1 MRARRA
7 RVEDRRTRRPAKPI
21 TDRVATRVVNMSTRM
36 STYLPHARVRIEPRD
51 ASIYEKRLDAHVD
64 IFRHIYP
71 TRVYALNP
79 VMHLYTKNV
88 STHMSTYLPHAR
100 VRIEPRDA
108 SISETDKCTKYTVV
122 NRPRMRCARTFERAK
137 SAIERSDP
145 RAIARSIAR
154 VATRRRRARTRDVQ
168 DESPRAED
176 GGEEIRAGEEGA
188 GEEGAGEEGRGE
200 EGARSQ
206 GGRRRGATR
215 TTTIATTGRA
225 RRRDGARDDAIEWE
239 EYSRRA
245 SGGDGATR
253 GGRGDGKA
261 MDARTG
267 TISWRYGLT
276 RATRARDARAA
287 RGARRSRTIERE
299 RNRGRARGAGRIGG
313 STRAVGDAGGRDAK
327 TTRRRETED

>member
-1 MRARRA
+1 
-7 RVEDRRTRRPAKPI
+7 
-21 TDRVATRVVNMSTRM
+21 
-36 STYLPHARVRIEPRD
+36 
-51 ASIYEKRLDAHVD
+51 
-64 IFRHIYP
+64 
-71 TRVYALNP
+71 
-79 VMHLYTKNV
+79 
-88 STHMSTYLPHAR
+88 
-100 VRIEPRDA
+100 
-108 SISETDKCTKYTVV
+108 
-122 NRPRMRCARTFERAK
+122 MRCARTFERAK

-200 EGARSQ
+200 EGARSH

-215 TTTIATTGRA
+215 TTTSATTGRA

>member
-21 TDRVATRVVNMSTRM
+21 TDRVATRVVNMSTR
-36 STYLPHARVRIEPRD
+36 
-51 ASIYEKRLDAHVD
+51 
-64 IFRHIYP
+64 
-71 TRVYALNP
+71 
-79 VMHLYTKNV
+79 
-88 STHMSTYLPHAR
+88 MSTYLPHAR

-176 GGEEIRAGEEGA
+176 GGEEIRA

>member
-1 MRARRA
+1 MHEIHGGKQTPNAMRADVRA
-7 RVEDRRTRRPAKPI
+7 RKKRARDPIRARSLARSRASPHADDARALAMFKTKAPAPKTAVKKSAPAKKAPAKK
-21 TDRVATRVVNMSTRM
+21 VAAKKA
-36 STYLPHARVRIEPRD
+36 PVRKAGDDE
-51 ASIYEKRLDAHVD
+51 
-64 IFRHIYP
+64 
-71 TRVYALNP
+71 
-79 VMHLYTKNV
+79 
-88 STHMSTYLPHAR
+88 
-100 VRIEPRDA
+100 VRP
-108 SISETDKCTKYTVV
+108 K
-122 NRPRMRCARTFERAK
+122 
-137 SAIERSDP
+137 
-145 RAIARSIAR
+145 
-154 VATRRRRARTRDVQ
+154 AT
-168 DESPRAED
+168 
-176 GGEEIRAGEEGA
+176 
-188 GEEGAGEEGRGE
+188 
-200 EGARSQ
+200 
-206 GGRRRGATR
+206 ATR